1 MSISNTLVTKDQM
14 VRDIESLEAKND
26 ILNLNIKELKTSL
39 EDKRKTNQS
48 LMAQLKESKQD
59 YADPCAEKKFLQNN
73 IDFLITEKERL
84 TKEYHELKKDLDL
97 KLTNVDKL
105 LKDLGFIKGEI
116 GTLLVQVGMLEEEL
130 PMKLRDAKV
139 LDEKIS
145 KSFFSMVTELHDN
158 VKTVSNKAK
167 SSYYKNLKE
176 SETIRSSL
184 ISRKGL
190 YNAID

>member
-1 MSISNTLVTKDQM
+1 MSIPNSLIKKDQL
-14 VRDIESLEAKND
+14 VKGVEALEANND
-26 ILNLNIKELKTSL
+26 ILSLNIKELKTSL

-48 LMAQLKESKQD
+48 LIAQLKSSKQNF
-59 YADPCAEKKFLQNN
+59 ADPIAESKFLQNN
-73 IDFLITEKERL
+73 IDFLNSEKKRL
-84 TKEYHELKKDLDL
+84 TIEYHELKKDLDGQL
-97 KLTNVDKL
+97 INVDKL

-116 GTLLVQVGMLEEEL
+116 GTLLVQIGMLEEEL
-130 PMKLRDAKV
+130 PMKLRDAKI

-158 VKTVSNKAK
+158 VTTVSNKAK